1 MKSIKKLLLTAGI
14 VLQLSSG
21 LHADA
26 WSDAFAAFGGKANI
40 YNNRKTMSWSDA
52 KDIAEGLGNT
62 PEAVAVAVRM
72 SRGGDGLL
80 EKKSRLAYESQA
92 ALDSAL
98 SNAPVA
104 GPAKAVPFAQADQ
117 GLPVAKVVEED
128 SAPIW
133 NWGMGNAAAPAQ
145 EQAPVEAAPQAERSS
160 LWNWIGSA
168 PTQPVVT
175 QADVENAQ
183 KLQMQ
188 ADADKAAQADTAM
201 SLIVNSNNEG
211 AALYIPMV
219 DLVLDNMRSA
229 VYGIEDAAVQQQ
241 VINHIKNKASSMKV
255 VSGSNLNGSK
265 TLGRMNSSKK
275 ASKKNRRK

>member
-14 VLQLSSG
+14 VLQLSAV

-26 WSDAFAAFGGKANI
+26 WSDAFAAFGGNVN
-40 YNNRKTMSWSDA
+40 NNRGTMGWANA
-52 KDIAEGLGNT
+52 KEIADSLGTSEAKAVGLYMSAGNPASLKRKFAGAA
-62 PEAVAVAVRM
+62 PEAN
-72 SRGGDGLL
+72 LL
-80 EKKSRLAYESQA
+80 A
-92 ALDSAL
+92 ALSGVV
-98 SNAPVA
+98 VA
-104 GPAKAVPFAQADQ
+104 APAKAVPVAQADQ
-117 GLPVAKVVEED
+117 GLPVADVVEQEA
-128 SAPIW
+128 SAPAW
-133 NWGMGNAAAPAQ
+133 NWFGNDAASAQQTPAEVVAP
-145 EQAPVEAAPQAERSS
+145 EAERSS

-175 QADVENAQ
+175 QADVANAQ

-188 ADADKAAQADTAM
+188 ADANKAAQDDTAM
-201 SLIVNSNNEG
+201 SLIVNSGNEG

-255 VSGSNLNGSK
+255 ASGSNLKGSK
-265 TLGRMNSSKK
+265 TLGRMNSKK
-275 ASKKNRRK
+275 ASKKNKRK